1 MKPSGLKLILLCKHS
16 YLVAVFRVSPKMVTS
31 VWDVPLPVTQLCK

>member
-1 MKPSGLKLILLCKHS
+1 MKPRGLTLILLRKHG

-31 VWDVPLPVTQLCK
+31 VWDVPLPATQLCK